1 MKLLILFNNKL
12 RMGGLHGTVTLWFIT
27 LVAMYQLAFSE
38 QWDIGAGHY
47 EKNNYECVLHE
58 RVHWETL

>member
-1 MKLLILFNNKL
+1 
-12 RMGGLHGTVTLWFIT
+12 MGGQHGTVTLWFIA
-27 LVAMYQLAFSE
+27 LVSMYQLAFSE

-47 EKNNYECVLHE
+47 EKNNYERVLHE